1 MAMITEV
8 YAREILDSRGNPTI
22 EVEVCLEDGSVGRA
36 AVPSGAS
43 TGAHE
48 AVELRDGDK
57 NRYLGKGV
65 TKAVDNVNDVI
76 AEALIG
82 LEATRQVEIDEMLIR
97 LDGTPNKGK
106 LGANAILGVSMA
118 VAKAAAVSVSG
129 RCFRTGAAGTDDEYS
144 ERRAAC

>member
-1 MAMITEV
+1 M
-8 YAREILDSRGNPTI
+8 
-22 EVEVCLEDGSVGRA
+22 
-36 AVPSGAS
+36 
-43 TGAHE
+43 
-48 AVELRDGDK
+48 
-57 NRYLGKGV
+57 

-118 VAKAAAVSVSG
+118 VALSLIHISLTATAISANVVSSVSPL
-129 RCFRTGAAGTDDEYS
+129 RCEIMQV
-144 ERRAAC
+144 